1 MTLKYFTILVGAALL
16 SACASQ
22 PEPQESSTNRGERAE
37 RPDRPARQSGTFIQP
52 SGLLFA
58 SMDSNRDKRV
68 TRSELEAGA
77 KFEWASIGKNP
88 GAIEFSKWSLETL
101 GSTDAQ
107 PTFLSLDRDFNG
119 VVYETE
125 FMAGLHQAFERM
137 DKNGD
142 NVLDR
147 SEMVIAVQARQGNAR
162 GRGGQQGRGGEGR
175 GQGQRGQGQRGQG
188 QRGQGQRPQ
197 R

>member
-1 MTLKYFTILVGAALL
+1 MTPKFFTLLLGAALL

-22 PEPQESSTNRGERAE
+22 PDTQDRRAERGERTEARGD
-37 RPDRPARQSGTFIQP
+37 RPDRPARTSGTFIQP
-52 SGLLFA
+52 SALLFA
-58 SMDSNRDKRV
+58 TMDSNQDKRI
-68 TRSELEAGA
+68 TRAEMEAGA
-77 KFEWASIGKNP
+77 KSEWSGFDKNP

-107 PTFLSLDRDFNG
+107 PTFMSFDQDFNG
-119 VVYETE
+119 VVYEAE
-125 FMAGLHQAFERM
+125 FMTGLEQAFARM

-147 SEMVIAVQARQGNAR
+147 SEMIVAVQARQGNAR
-162 GRGGQQGRGGEGR
+162 GRGGQQGRGGEG
-175 GQGQRGQGQRGQG
+175 

>member
-1 MTLKYFTILVGAALL
+1 MTPKLFTMLVGAALL

-22 PEPQESSTNRGERAE
+22 PDTQDSRADRGEARG
-37 RPDRPARQSGTFIQP
+37 DRPARASGTFIQP

-125 FMAGLHQAFERM
+125 FMAGLNQAFERM

-142 NVLDR
+142 NILDR
-147 SEMVIAVQARQGNAR
+147 SEMVVAVQARQGNAR